1 VVALSPSDG
10 TLLWEFPWATYS
22 GINAVEPLVV
32 APTRVLFSSGYDQ
45 GAAVVELVAQGS
57 GFQASRIWANK
68 RMKNKFNGPVLHDG
82 YLYGLDD
89 GILACM
95 DPTTGDLKWKG
106 GRYGFGQLL
115 LASGHLVILTEE
127 GELVLVRA
135 TPEKLDEKARFAA
148 ISGKTWNYPAISDGI
163 LLVRNEREMAAFRIG
178 GR

>member
-1 VVALSPSDG
+1 M
-10 TLLWEFPWATYS
+10 
-22 GINAVEPLVV
+22 
-32 APTRVLFSSGYDQ
+32 LFSSGYDQ
-45 GAAVVELVAQGS
+45 GAAVVELAAQGG
-57 GFQASRIWANK
+57 GFQANRIWANK

-82 YLYGLDD
+82 HLYGLDD

-95 DPTTGDLKWKG
+95 DPATGDLKWKG